1 MDVQTWAMSPATFGS
16 LSLPFDGG
24 PFAPPR
30 RWSLRTLLASPVGA
44 LDGASVFGRR
54 TTRTDSPAVTRQHD
68 DFDQFFVENYGPLVR
83 SLTFIT
89 GDATLAEDAVQ
100 DAFQR
105 AFVRWNRIRRYDAPV
120 TWVRR
125 VAINRSRDLLRSEK
139 RRRRNEERAAVDE
152 VVHDEAADD
161 DLARLFADL
170 PERQRTAMAL
180 YYLDGLSVEQV
191 AATMGISTG
200 AVKYHMNQG
209 REKLRPLLER
219 DRS

>member
-1 MDVQTWAMSPATFGS
+1 MGVQTWAIP
-16 LSLPFDGG
+16 LPFDGVL
-24 PFAPPR
+24 PAPPPR
-30 RWSLRTLLASPVGA
+30 GRLAALLASPVGA

-54 TTRTDSPAVTRQHD
+54 TTRTDSSAVTRQHD
-68 DFDQFFVENYGPLVR
+68 DFDHFFIEHYGPLVR

-89 GDATLAEDAVQ
+89 GDAALAEDAVQ

-105 AFVRWNRIRRYDAPV
+105 AYVRWNRIRRYDAPV

-125 VAINRSRDLLRSEK
+125 VAINRSRDMLRSEK
-139 RRRRNEERAAVDE
+139 RRRRNEERAATDE
-152 VVHDEAADD
+152 VVHDETPDD
-161 DLARLFADL
+161 DLARLFSGL

-191 AATMGISTG
+191 ANTMGISTG